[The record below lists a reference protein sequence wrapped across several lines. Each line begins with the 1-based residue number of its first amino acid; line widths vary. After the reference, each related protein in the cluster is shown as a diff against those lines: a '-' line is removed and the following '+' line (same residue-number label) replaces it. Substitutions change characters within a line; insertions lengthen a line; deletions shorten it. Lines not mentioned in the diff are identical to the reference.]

1 MPQEPTQA
9 DTQDTSDHNCIFRM
23 AGIGAEACQKRLFV
37 TENVAIPFF
46 SSDAVHEAVKQ
57 DTPVMIVYKAAV
69 PFLTQAMQDGQAPSA
84 ALATWQAAATDI
96 LAAKKRARR
105 KILLIEENTL
115 LQDGA
120 DTSSLETVAQ
130 WLGLDTLAPPA
141 PSEEAAKPDPLLFA
155 LAAQF
160 LTRSPQ
166 AQQQEQDLEASALP
180 KLAEADVDPDGDAGF
195 KRYTQMHAVA
205 AQLAQAQQ
213 ETEAQKAEAQ
223 NEQNLLQAHIKELQ
237 AEMQAH
243 VSRHQKDLAEQAQRT
258 KDLETK
264 HQAAQ
269 ATATSLDAERNLL
282 LSHMAELQFEISGH
296 TKSAEDFRQQ
306 LKKAEGLKSA
316 HDKALTQVR
325 TLTSEAGALQK
336 QLDAAQKQKTDLAAQ
351 LKAAQTG
358 KATAEKET
366 ATLQGA
372 HDKALTQVRTLTSE
386 AGALQKQL
394 DAAQKQKTDLAAQL
408 KTAQTGKAAAE
419 KDVAKLTADAQKL
432 SGRMASLEKESA
444 TVKAESDLV
453 MRHLREVQKEADLYH
468 RRVTEEAKRS
478 TDLQNAQTREIGEN
492 TERYQALRREIAQKL
507 DAIGQNTLS
516 QIAQLQD
523 RFSEQESRLNATVAE
538 RGELALQVENLQHEI
553 QVSQVHWAGQL
564 QQAKQY
570 EQLLTE
576 KLDGMHTEY
585 DKLLAS
591 KSWKVTKPLRTAN
604 MIVGQPKKKDT

>member
-1 MPQEPTQA
+1 M
-9 DTQDTSDHNCIFRM
+9 
-23 AGIGAEACQKRLFV
+23 
-37 TENVAIPFF
+37 
-46 SSDAVHEAVKQ
+46 
-57 DTPVMIVYKAAV
+57 
-69 PFLTQAMQDGQAPSA
+69 
-84 ALATWQAAATDI
+84 
-96 LAAKKRARR
+96 
-105 KILLIEENTL
+105 
-115 LQDGA
+115 
-120 DTSSLETVAQ
+120 
-130 WLGLDTLAPPA
+130 
-141 PSEEAAKPDPLLFA
+141 
-155 LAAQF
+155 
-160 LTRSPQ
+160 
-166 AQQQEQDLEASALP
+166 
-180 KLAEADVDPDGDAGF
+180 
-195 KRYTQMHAVA
+195 
-205 AQLAQAQQ
+205 
-213 ETEAQKAEAQ
+213 
-223 NEQNLLQAHIKELQ
+223 
-237 AEMQAH
+237 
-243 VSRHQKDLAEQAQRT
+243 
-258 KDLETK
+258 
-264 HQAAQ
+264 
-269 ATATSLDAERNLL
+269 
-282 LSHMAELQFEISGH
+282 
-296 TKSAEDFRQQ
+296 
-306 LKKAEGLKSA
+306 
-316 HDKALTQVR
+316 R
-325 TLTSEAGALQK
+325 TLTG
-336 QLDAAQKQKTDLAAQ
+336 
-351 LKAAQTG
+351 
-358 KATAEKET
+358 
-366 ATLQGA
+366 
-372 HDKALTQVRTLTSE
+372 E

-432 SGRMASLEKESA
+432 SGRMTSLEKESA